1 MVIWMIFRVIKL
13 RRAGLAPL
21 ALFLVLSCIAMAAY
35 PPEADLSVHKEAAIA
50 GNATAEVNP
59 GADFSYV
66 ITVANHNP
74 SNSAPL
80 AVVTDKLPY
89 EVAFRSINVSSGLG
103 PNTVN
108 KSGDLIYIRLDLI
121 PANTTG
127 EIIISVTAPT
137 EAPTTLYNMVNVR
150 YGNDPNQSNNRMTIS
165 TYVPL
170 VGYDQMGFARADKI
184 SETVDTGIKN
194 DCGCGR

>member
-1 MVIWMIFRVIKL
+1 MMIL
-13 RRAGLAPL
+13 ERRGLKYTVLCLL
-21 ALFLVLSCIAMAAY
+21 AFFMALISAAQGAY
-35 PPEADLSVHKEAAIA
+35 PPEADLSVFEEARIA
-50 GNATAEVNP
+50 GNATSEVGP
-59 GADFSYV
+59 GEAFDYV

-89 EVAFRSINVSSGLG
+89 EVAFRSINVSSSLG

-121 PANTTG
+121 PANATG
-127 EIIISVTAPT
+127 EIIISVTAPA

-150 YGNDPNQSNNRMTIS
+150 YGNDPYQGSNRMTIS

-170 VGYDQMGFARADKI
+170 GGYDQMGFAGADKI

-194 DCGCGR
+194 DCGCS

>member
-1 MVIWMIFRVIKL
+1 MSFA
-13 RRAGLAPL
+13 RRRIDYRRMGVL
-21 ALFLVLSCIAMAAY
+21 ALLLALISAAQGAY
-35 PPEADLSVHKEAAIA
+35 PPEADLSVFEEARIA
-50 GNATAEVNP
+50 KNATSEVCP
-59 GADFSYV
+59 GEAFDYV

-89 EVAFRSINVSSGLG
+89 EVAFRSINVSTSLG
-103 PNTVN
+103 SNTVN

-150 YGNDPNQSNNRMTIS
+150 YGNDPNQGNNRMTIS

-170 VGYDQMGFARADKI
+170 VGYDQMGFAEADKI
-184 SETVDTGIKN
+184 RDTVGTGIKN
-194 DCGCGR
+194 DCGCS